1 MEKSNFRKL
10 GTDSIFVLDEKEC
23 VVESRKG
30 AYMVY
35 YEAENRLNQKSI
47 FEGDFQIALDE
58 NRIKILSF

>member
-1 MEKSNFRKL
+1 
-10 GTDSIFVLDEKEC
+10 
-23 VVESRKG
+23 
-30 AYMVY
+30 MVY